1 MNEMAGYSALS
12 GGLHDNHRASVT
24 EAPLHL
30 YGRVGRSCAQAL
42 AGSFAALITV
52 TGCVTTGG
60 GAGNN
65 QSSESSSGGPSSLA
79 AVQSARTSQNAVARD
94 QAIRLQDQQRQQ
106 ALEARRIERR
116 EAALEAIRQRQ
127 ITADRIALQQEQE
140 KAKQVQQQANQGRG
154 PQGNQ
159 GRRPQGNQGVGQGG
173 VPPGQAK
180 K

>member
-1 MNEMAGYSALS
+1 RHRLGDGRPGDRVPHGLHRRVFLGTLRQTASMNEMAGYSALS

-60 GAGNN
+60 GAGNT
-65 QSSESSSGGPSSLA
+65 QSSGSSSGGPPSLA
-79 AVQSARTSQNAVARD
+79 AVQSAPPSQNAVARD

-106 ALEARRIERR
+106 ALE
-116 EAALEAIRQRQ
+116 
-127 ITADRIALQQEQE
+127 
-140 KAKQVQQQANQGRG
+140 
-154 PQGNQ
+154 
-159 GRRPQGNQGVGQGG
+159 
-173 VPPGQAK
+173 
-180 K
+180 